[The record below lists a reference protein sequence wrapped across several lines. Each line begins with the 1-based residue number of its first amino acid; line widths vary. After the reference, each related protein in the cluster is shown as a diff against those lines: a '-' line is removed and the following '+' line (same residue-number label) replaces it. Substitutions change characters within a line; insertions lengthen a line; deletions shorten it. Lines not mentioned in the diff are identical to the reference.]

1 MVSSHNLQ
9 HTVDISSRVVLMEH
23 GKVVKDLD
31 NKDGGAS
38 VQLQTYFEV

>member
-31 NKDGGAS
+31 NTDGAAT